1 MIDDAVDSLMRWIGA
16 KKPDYPPL
24 VLREAIANALTH
36 RDYSPDARGTQ
47 VHISVFTDRIEI
59 TNPGGLYGMVT
70 HDVLASPHPVT
81 GAPFV
86 STRNQFLF
94 TLLAGLVLGGRRGAI
109 AGVAYILLGLLGVPI
124 FAAGGGPGY
133 VLQPTFG
140 YLLGFVLQ
148 AWFCGKYARSLR
160 TISFRSLLAVNVGG
174 MAIVYILG
182 IGWFYLVSNYV
193 LQAPIAFW
201 TAIFYCG
208 ILQVG
213 PDFLLCMA
221 AAGLALRCYKVGLWL
236 AMPLGAER
244 ARMEVKEG

>member
-1 MIDDAVDSLMRWIGA
+1 MM
-16 KKPDYPPL
+16 KKL
-24 VLREAIANALTH
+24 ELREMVLCALFIALITV
-36 RDYSPDARGTQ
+36 GTFIRIP
-47 VHISVFTDRIEI
+47 VGTDVY
-59 TNPGGLYGMVT
+59 TL
-70 HDVLASPHPVT
+70 
-81 GAPFV
+81 
-86 STRNQFLF
+86 QFLF
-94 TLLAGLVLGGRRGAI
+94 TLLAGLVLGARLGAI
-109 AGVAYILLGLLGVPI
+109 AVVAYILLGLLGVPI
-124 FAAGGGPGY
+124 FATGGGPGY

-201 TAIFYCG
+201 AAIFYCG
-208 ILQVG
+208 ILQAG

-221 AAGLALRCYKVGLWL
+221 AAGLALRCYKAGLWL
-236 AMPLGAER
+236 AVPVSAGH
-244 ARMEVKEG
+244 ARMGVKES